1 MTDVMEILAA
11 AKRDVSDEPVPA
23 VDDVWRKLD
32 PGTRAPR
39 ASQRVRLVRVIASTP
54 QRASRRWATAALA
67 VVAVAV
73 AALVVWLPATQT
85 TSAAQP
91 LRIFVS
97 HQNALAA
104 RANAKKLVPAYPALR
119 RTVALTAHLAGNV
132 TLGFPSIVAANF
144 TTKNTP
150 LVQFGVD
157 PDLAT
162 FLSTI
167 GVNAQA
173 WILPAAQ
180 GVCLTILGGT
190 GASPSGGTEC
200 VTVADAASGTL
211 ATTDT
216 SPATG
221 TWLIGYAP
229 APNTTVTVTEATGA
243 AISVPVTNG
252 VWAISGSAATNAQS
266 LSDLS
271 SDGAPQTTSLGY
283 LVG

>member
-1 MTDVMEILAA
+1 MTDLQTRVQDANP
-11 AKRDVSDEPVPA
+11 VDE
-23 VDDVWRKLD
+23 DDLHLSFEDLWRKLD
-32 PGTRAPR
+32 PAARAPR
-39 ASQRVRLVRVIASTP
+39 ARARVRLVRMIASTP

-67 VVAVAV
+67 AVAVAI

-97 HQNALAA
+97 HKNALAA
-104 RANAKKLVPAYPALR
+104 RANAKKLVRAYPALR
-119 RTVALTAHLAGNV
+119 RTVALMAHLAGNV
-132 TLGFPSIVAANF
+132 TLGFPSIVASNF

-150 LVQFGVD
+150 LVEFGVD

-162 FLSTI
+162 FLSAV

-200 VTVADAASGTL
+200 VTVAEAASGTL
-211 ATTDT
+211 ATTIT